1 MHKCIQNS
9 SSNRGLDAVLEGG
22 FDGGLNVGLE
32 WVPLMF
38 TLKYEHISAVE
49 GARNVSSEGKP
60 TFDIEIKGTLEVTI
74 ELHLKMHMVVHWLGQ
89 KSTRNN
95 SIKYERE
102 ETLYVVLEGAPK
114 ISF

>member
-1 MHKCIQNS
+1 MHNKVT
-9 SSNRGLDAVLEGG
+9 NRTHLT
-22 FDGGLNVGLE
+22 FFSM
-32 WVPLMF
+32 MF
-38 TLKYEHISAVE
+38 TLKYENISAVE

-60 TFDIEIKGTLEVTI
+60 TFDIEIKGALEVTI